1 MRVVQSNRV
10 SHVIKSSV
18 ESEFVG
24 LHRTATDENV
34 LRWSFVRV
42 KNLEDYLREILE
54 KEELDEDKRFN

>member
-1 MRVVQSNRV
+1 MRVVQSNQV
-10 SHVIKSSV
+10 SHVIESSV

-34 LRWSFVRV
+34 LGWSFVRV

-54 KEELDEDKRFN
+54 KE